1 MIQAK
6 FESGYN
12 LCRIYGLMQWDYG
25 QVLEI
30 TGLDLPA
37 APQVHFGRQGAA
49 ETETLVATTRDGVT
63 TVSIPDQF
71 LQQPGIIRAYVYLT
85 DPQSGETVRTVE
97 MTVDPRP
104 KPDTY
109 TEPGEVNPFAGVVQ
123 AVTEQADRAS
133 TAAGTAEVMADK
145 ACGCAKQAEDI
156 AAEIPGR
163 TEAAKQEIDNYVA
176 GKEKELKGETGNVYF
191 ASFRVT
197 GGRLKMYSD
206 PAATKISF
214 RRDGSRLKYRV
225 QTGG

>member
-1 MIQAK
+1 MIQAR
-6 FESGYN
+6 FENGYD
-12 LCRIYGLMQWDYG
+12 LCRVYGLMQWDYG

-49 ETETLVATTRDGVT
+49 ETETLIGSTLDGVT
-63 TVSIPDQF
+63 AVSIPDLL
-71 LQQPGIIRAYVYLT
+71 LQQPGIICAYVYLT

-97 MTVDPRP
+97 MSVDPRP

-133 TAAGTAEVMADK
+133 TAAGDAEESASK
-145 ACGCAKQAEDI
+145 ACGCARRAEDI

-163 TEAAKQEIDNYVA
+163 TEAAKQEIDNYTA
-176 GKEKELKGETGNVYF
+176 EKERELKGETGNVYF
-191 ASFRVT
+191 ASFRVER
-197 GGRLKMYSD
+197 GRLKMYSD
-206 PAATKISF
+206 PAATKIAF

>member
-6 FESGYN
+6 FENGYR
-12 LCRIYGLMQWDYG
+12 LCRVQGLTQWDYG
-25 QVLEI
+25 QTLEI

-37 APQVHFGRQGAA
+37 SPQVHFWRQGA
-49 ETETLVATTRDGVT
+49 TEAYTIVGATRDGVT
-63 TVSIPDQF
+63 TVSIPDQL
-71 LQQPGIIRAYVYLT
+71 LQEYGVIQAYVYLT
-85 DPQSGETVRTVE
+85 DIQSGETVRTVY

-109 TEPGEVNPFAGVVQ
+109 TEPGEVNPFARVVQ

-133 TAAGTAEVMADK
+133 TAAGDAEESVNK
-145 ACGCAKQAEDI
+145 ACGCAKRAEDI

-163 TEAAKQEIDNYVA
+163 TEAAKQEIDNYTA
-176 GKEKELKGETGNVYF
+176 EKERELKGETGNVYF
-191 ASFRVT
+191 ASFRVE

-206 PAATKISF
+206 PAATKIAF

-225 QTGG
+225 HTGG